1 MKNAPRLLPLIA
13 VAIGGVLAIKA
24 LSGVQALPA
33 LMAGPRA
40 QAEEPAP
47 ARHRGKDK
55 AAPAPVSVVPP
66 VAPVSHPMAPV
77 CAQSPIEL
85 AKAAGL
91 SPGELQ
97 TLQNLGTRRGQL
109 DDRERKLDT
118 QMQLLAAAEG
128 KVDAKLAAMN
138 ALKAQLQGLL
148 GQVDKQQ
155 ASETDRLT
163 LVYQKMKPRDAAAIM
178 ATLDDQVR
186 IPVAA
191 KMKDAA
197 LAAILAQMPTVEA
210 KKLTENLAHK
220 FTAQSLSQAE
230 EAPAA
235 ALLSGKTVAPAPD
248 AAPGT
253 VKVKPA
259 RKAKLTKTAKTTSKT
274 TKTAPADA
282 A

>member
-1 MKNAPRLLPLIA
+1 MKNIPRLLPLVA
-13 VAIGGVLAIKA
+13 VAICGVLAIKA
-24 LSGVQALPA
+24 LAGVQALPA
-33 LMAGPRA
+33 LLSGPRA

-47 ARHRGKDK
+47 SRHRGKDK
-55 AAPAPVSVVPP
+55 PAAVATPTSVIAPA
-66 VAPVSHPMAPV
+66 AAVSHPMAPV
-77 CAQSPIEL
+77 CAQSPVEL

-109 DDRERKLDT
+109 DDRERTLDT
-118 QMQLLAAAEG
+118 QIQLLAAAEG
-128 KVDAKLAAMN
+128 KVDAKMKAMN
-138 ALKAQLQGLL
+138 ALKVQLQGLL

-163 LVYQKMKPRDAAAIM
+163 LVYQKMKPRDAAAVM

-197 LAAILAQMPTVEA
+197 LAAILSQMPTIEA
-210 KKLTENLAHK
+210 KKLTESLAHK

-248 AAPGT
+248 APA

-259 RKAKLTKTAKTTSKT
+259 RKTKQAKTAKRTKT
-274 TKTAPADA
+274 TTAA
-282 A
+282 AA

>member
-1 MKNAPRLLPLIA
+1 MKTAPRLLPVIA
-13 VAIGGVLAIKA
+13 VAIGGVLALKA
-24 LSGVQALPA
+24 LVGVQTIPA
-33 LMAGPRA
+33 MLSGPSA

-47 ARHRGKDK
+47 VRHHGKSQP
-55 AAPAPVSVVPP
+55 AAAQAPTVVAPPITTP
-66 VAPVSHPMAPV
+66 VAHPMAPV
-77 CAQSPIEL
+77 CAQSPVEL

-97 TLQNLGTRRGQL
+97 TLQNLGARRGQL
-109 DDRERKLDT
+109 DSREHTLDT
-118 QMQLLAAAEG
+118 QIQLLAAAEG
-128 KVDAKLAAMN
+128 KVDAKMKAMN

-155 ASETDRLT
+155 QSETDRLT

-210 KKLTENLAHK
+210 KKLTESLAHK
-220 FTAQSLSQAE
+220 FTAQSLTQAE
-230 EAPAA
+230 EAPASD
-235 ALLSGKTVAPAPD
+235 LLSGKTVAPATD
-248 AAPGT
+248 AAPA

-259 RKAKLTKTAKTTSKT
+259 RKAKLAKTG
-274 TKTAPADA
+274 A
-282 A
+282 AAAAA

>member
-1 MKNAPRLLPLIA
+1 MNAPRLLPLIA

-24 LSGVQALPA
+24 LAGVQALPA
-33 LMAGPRA
+33 LMSGPHA
-40 QAEEPAP
+40 QAEEPVA
-47 ARHRGKDK
+47 AHGRGKGK
-55 AAPAPVSVVPP
+55 PAAAPTPASVVSP
-66 VAPVSHPMAPV
+66 VAPVSRPMAPV

-97 TLQNLGTRRGQL
+97 TLQNLGARRGQL
-109 DDRERKLDT
+109 DDRERTLDT
-118 QMQLLAAAEG
+118 QIQLLAAAEG
-128 KVDAKLAAMN
+128 KVDAKLKAMS
-138 ALKAQLQGLL
+138 ALKTQLQALL

-155 ASETDRLT
+155 QSETDRLT

-235 ALLSGKTVAPAPD
+235 ALLSGKTVAPAVES
-248 AAPGT
+248 APGA

-259 RKAKLTKTAKTTSKT
+259 RKTRTKTANTVETK
-274 TKTAPADA
+274 KTAADA
-282 A
+282 AA

>member
-24 LSGVQALPA
+24 LTGVQALPA

-40 QAEEPAP
+40 QAEEPASP
-47 ARHRGKDK
+47 RHRGKDK
-55 AAPAPVSVVPP
+55 LATTQPPVSVVPP

-128 KVDAKLAAMN
+128 KVDAKLKAMN

-235 ALLSGKTVAPAPD
+235 ALLSGKTVAPAADP
-248 AAPGT
+248 APGA

-259 RKAKLTKTAKTTSKT
+259 RKTRTKTARTTE
-274 TKTAPADA
+274 TKKQAPAEA

>member
-1 MKNAPRLLPLIA
+1 MKTSPRLLPLIA
-13 VAIGGVLAIKA
+13 VAIGGVLALKA
-24 LSGVQALPA
+24 LAGVQAIPA
-33 LMAGPRA
+33 LLSGPSA

-47 ARHRGKDK
+47 ARHHGKTPPAAAQAQAP
-55 AAPAPVSVVPP
+55 AAPPIMS
-66 VAPVSHPMAPV
+66 PVSHAMAPV
-77 CAQSPIEL
+77 CAQSPVEL

-109 DDRERKLDT
+109 DDRERTLDT
-118 QMQLLAAAEG
+118 QIQLLAAAEG
-128 KVDAKLAAMN
+128 KVDAKVKAMN

-155 ASETDRLT
+155 QSETDRLT

-197 LAAILAQMPTVEA
+197 LAAILAQMPTIEA
-210 KKLTENLAHK
+210 KKLTESLAHK
-220 FTAQSLSQAE
+220 FTAQSLTQAE
-230 EAPAA
+230 EAPASD
-235 ALLSGKTVAPAPD
+235 LLSGKTVAPATD
-248 AAPGT
+248 AAPA

-259 RKAKLTKTAKTTSKT
+259 RKAKLAKTG
-274 TKTAPADA
+274 A
-282 A
+282 AAAAA

>member
-1 MKNAPRLLPLIA
+1 MKTAPRLLPLVA

-24 LSGVQALPA
+24 LAGVQALPA
-33 LMAGPRA
+33 LLSGPRA
-40 QAEEPAP
+40 QAEETAP
-47 ARHRGKDK
+47 THRRGKD
-55 AAPAPVSVVPP
+55 AATPPPVSPVPAAVV
-66 VAPVSHPMAPV
+66 AHPMAPV

-109 DDRERKLDT
+109 DDRERTLDT
-118 QMQLLAAAEG
+118 QIQLLAAAEG
-128 KVDAKLAAMN
+128 KVDAKLKAMN

-163 LVYQKMKPRDAAAIM
+163 LVYQKMKPRDAATIM

-220 FTAQSLSQAE
+220 FNAQSLSQAE

-235 ALLSGKTVAPAPD
+235 ALLSGKTVAPAADPT
-248 AAPGT
+248 PGA

-259 RKAKLTKTAKTTSKT
+259 RKARTAKTSET
-274 TKTAPADA
+274 TKTTPAA